1 MRMGKKKILLAI
13 AFVAIATVSGGI
25 VSVYG
30 MNKGSV
36 EVKGAPQAEIVET
49 VQPENEKMAQ
59 AETKGAVQT
68 EKMTFSCGVSG
79 CTEVESHTHNS
90 CGVSGCT
97 ETGEHQHGLCG
108 IDGCTQ
114 IGEHSHGICGIAGCT
129 ETGTHMHNGE
139 YCYPHSADD
148 GHAYHNCGVSG
159 CTEVESHTH
168 NSCGVSGCTQTREH
182 SHERNGRGHHQ
193 SGHHGGGHH

>member
-1 MRMGKKKILLAI
+1 MEKKKILLAI
-13 AFVAIATVSGGI
+13 AFVAIAMVSGGI
-25 VSVYG
+25 VSVYEI
-30 MNKGSV
+30 NKGSM

-49 VQPENEKMAQ
+49 VQPENKKMAQ
-59 AETKGAVQT
+59 AATKDAAQA

-79 CTEVESHTHNS
+79 CTQ
-90 CGVSGCT
+90 T
-97 ETGEHQHGLCG
+97 EAHQHGLCG

-114 IGEHSHGICGIAGCT
+114 IGEHSHGICSIAGCT

-148 GHAYHNCGVSG
+148 GHAYHTCGVSG
-159 CTEVESHTH
+159 CTEAKSHTH
-168 NSCGVSGCTQTREH
+168 GACGIDGCTQTGEH
-182 SHERNGRGHHQ
+182 SHGGNGRSHHQ